1 MKVPSNR
8 TNNKVYARQ
17 AFGSS
22 PRSKTTRAPIL
33 AASAALAV
41 GLAGTANAS
50 PALASGLR
58 DAEGNVSFT
67 FGYYGN
73 TEELNVYQ
81 QEISL
86 YEKTHPG
93 VQITAT
99 YDAPAP
105 FLAKLP
111 ILFRAGTGPDVV
123 NLAEAWVGGLDSTF
137 HPFLNLAPYL
147 TAAGVTSAQ
156 FEPGSWVPGTIDN
169 QILML
174 PNIYYGHAVAIN
186 ENLFRAAHLAIPSNG
201 WTTDQLLS
209 DAAKMTSGTGSH
221 KIWGVAVSLSI
232 GQSVIMF
239 GGNTFNLATSQ
250 MTIDRPDAVKGIT
263 WDVDLILKDHV
274 APPLPAPNQSV
285 SVAPA
290 VDPFLTGQA
299 AMDLTYAAYDQAS
312 YDQAVGNKFQW
323 TVVPYPSGTF
333 APLQLNAAAIVA
345 KEQNSPSKYKAE
357 FAFVQWLAENP
368 QATALEGQLAGPA
381 YLPAEQ
387 AWLSHPPS
395 DWASVNRQAVQA
407 ANGRSVYGYDGGK
420 YTEVNV
426 LAGNVMDS
434 MLLGQISVA
443 KGVQEIQSQGKAIL
457 NGSS

>member
-58 DAEGNVSFT
+58 DAGGNVSFT

-221 KIWGVAVSLSI
+221 EDLGGGCQPQHRAV
-232 GQSVIMF
+232 G
-239 GGNTFNLATSQ
+239 
-250 MTIDRPDAVKGIT
+250 
-263 WDVDLILKDHV
+263 DHV
-274 APPLPAPNQSV
+274 WWQHIQPGYESDDHRSTRCCQG
-285 SVAPA
+285 
-290 VDPFLTGQA
+290 DH
-299 AMDLTYAAYDQAS
+299 
-312 YDQAVGNKFQW
+312 VG
-323 TVVPYPSGTF
+323 
-333 APLQLNAAAIVA
+333 
-345 KEQNSPSKYKAE
+345 
-357 FAFVQWLAENP
+357 
-368 QATALEGQLAGPA
+368 
-381 YLPAEQ
+381 
-387 AWLSHPPS
+387 
-395 DWASVNRQAVQA
+395 R
-407 ANGRSVYGYDGGK
+407 
-420 YTEVNV
+420 
-426 LAGNVMDS
+426 
-434 MLLGQISVA
+434 
-443 KGVQEIQSQGKAIL
+443 
-457 NGSS
+457 

>member
-1 MKVPSNR
+1 
-8 TNNKVYARQ
+8 
-17 AFGSS
+17 
-22 PRSKTTRAPIL
+22 
-33 AASAALAV
+33 
-41 GLAGTANAS
+41 
-50 PALASGLR
+50 
-58 DAEGNVSFT
+58 
-67 FGYYGN
+67 
-73 TEELNVYQ
+73 
-81 QEISL
+81 
-86 YEKTHPG
+86 
-93 VQITAT
+93 
-99 YDAPAP
+99 
-105 FLAKLP
+105 
-111 ILFRAGTGPDVV
+111 
-123 NLAEAWVGGLDSTF
+123 
-137 HPFLNLAPYL
+137 
-147 TAAGVTSAQ
+147 
-156 FEPGSWVPGTIDN
+156 
-169 QILML
+169 
-174 PNIYYGHAVAIN
+174 
-186 ENLFRAAHLAIPSNG
+186 
-201 WTTDQLLS
+201 
-209 DAAKMTSGTGSH
+209 MTSGTGSH